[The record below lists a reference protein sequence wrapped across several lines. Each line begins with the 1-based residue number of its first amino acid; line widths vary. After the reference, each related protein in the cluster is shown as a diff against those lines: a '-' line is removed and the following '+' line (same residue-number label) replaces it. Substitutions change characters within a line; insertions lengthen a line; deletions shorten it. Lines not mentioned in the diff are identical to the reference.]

1 MLKKKYA
8 GFLAIWG
15 LSIPNFE
22 INIYNGRHEGGR
34 GKTQYTIRISFTL
47 RKRDFKYNITK
58 WWAWENLIINEKY
71 CFIDEAGF

>member
-1 MLKKKYA
+1 MA

-34 GKTQYTIRISFTL
+34 GKTQYTIRISVTL
-47 RKRDFKYNITK
+47 RKRDLSTISQNGGLGKI
-58 WWAWENLIINEKY
+58 
-71 CFIDEAGF
+71 